1 MMELRE
7 FIPQKRNFV
16 SLFNGLAVF
25 LATLPDTVIFGTI
38 VFSSL
43 GSEWIA
49 LGIASCFVAHI
60 VARLIAIFCS
70 LNVEIVLSPS
80 SYSALILSSVVVL
93 MMNSDPNITEPIEK
107 EILSVQT
114 ALFIGVVSGIL
125 QLVFYKIKIIKRNNE
140 HRKW

>member
-1 MMELRE
+1 MELRE

-80 SYSALILSSVVVL
+80 SYSALIYLPS
-93 MMNSDPNITEPIEK
+93 
-107 EILSVQT
+107 
-114 ALFIGVVSGIL
+114 
-125 QLVFYKIKIIKRNNE
+125 
-140 HRKW
+140 